1 MAGIPYYKITACCD
15 SDQVGFFN
23 IPNASITLNGTFVY
37 SGLPT
42 ITNGVN
48 FQLGYC
54 YIIEY
59 RGTDFNT
66 YPSSPDVSDFTS
78 APSGCLSPDCLP
90 CQTPPPYLKMIF
102 SSCCD
107 KNNFLEFQGNDY
119 LQYGGVVAPSTL
131 FPLPPGFINSCY
143 LVEVIEIDFN
153 EFINLPAPPPPA

>member
-59 RGTDFNT
+59 TCYCFYYNHFR
-66 YPSSPDVSDFTS
+66 
-78 APSGCLSPDCLP
+78 
-90 CQTPPPYLKMIF
+90 IF
-102 SSCCD
+102 
-107 KNNFLEFQGNDY
+107 Y
-119 LQYGGVVAPSTL
+119 
-131 FPLPPGFINSCY
+131 
-143 LVEVIEIDFN
+143 
-153 EFINLPAPPPPA
+153 